1 MSEQLVPRRLA
12 LATSVDYPAI
22 QADDRHLVDVLT
34 TLGVQSTVCVWNDPA
49 VDWAAFDAVLIRTIW
64 DYFRHYPDFLR
75 WLDTLDALRVPT
87 INASALLRWNS
98 DKRYLLE
105 LAQHGVAIIP
115 TQLARAGH
123 LHEVLSTMPA
133 QRVVVKPAVSG
144 GAWHTSRGTVGT
156 PEFAQALAQLPPD
169 ADYLV
174 QPFVPE
180 VASDGEW
187 SLLYFGGAF
196 SHAVLKRPADGDY
209 RVQGEHGG
217 SVAAATPTSATL
229 GAAEHALAAVAKL
242 GHGGQAYVRVDGVVC
257 AGQFLLMELEMI
269 EPFLFLGA
277 QPQAAEHLARL
288 VRARLDRQ

>member
-1 MSEQLVPRRLA
+1 MPEQVVPRRLA
-12 LATSVDYPAI
+12 LATSVDYPAV
-22 QADDRHLVDVLT
+22 QADDRHLVDVLA
-34 TLGVQSTVCVWNDPA
+34 TLGVQSSVCVWNDPA

-75 WLDTLDALRVPT
+75 WLDTLDTLRVPT
-87 INASALLRWNS
+87 LNASALLRWNS

-133 QRVVVKPAVSG
+133 QHVVVKPAISG
-144 GAWHTSRGTVGT
+144 GAWHTLRGIVGT
-156 PEFAQALAQLPPD
+156 TEFAQALAQLPPE

-174 QPFVPE
+174 QPFMPE
-180 VASDGEW
+180 VARDGEW
-187 SLLYFGGAF
+187 SLLYFGGTF
-196 SHAVLKRPADGDY
+196 SHAVLKRPAAGDY

-217 SVAAATPTSATL
+217 SVGPATPTPAMLEDADRT
-229 GAAEHALAAVAKL
+229 LAAVARL
-242 GHGGQAYVRVDGVVC
+242 GHGDHLYVRVDGVVS
-257 AGQFLLMELEMI
+257 AGQLLVMELEMI

-277 QPQAAEHLARL
+277 QPEAAARL
-288 VRARLDRQ
+288 AQLITERLTL

>member
-1 MSEQLVPRRLA
+1 MPEQVVPRRLA
-12 LATSVDYPAI
+12 LATSVDYPAV
-22 QADDRHLVDVLT
+22 QADDRHLVDVLA
-34 TLGVQSTVCVWNDPA
+34 TLGVQSSVCVWNDPA

-75 WLDTLDALRVPT
+75 WLDTLDTLRVPT
-87 INASALLRWNS
+87 LNASALLRWNS

-133 QRVVVKPAVSG
+133 QHVVVKPAISG
-144 GAWHTSRGTVGT
+144 GAWHTLRGIVGT
-156 PEFAQALAQLPPD
+156 TKFAQALAQLPPA

-174 QPFVPE
+174 QPFMPE
-180 VASDGEW
+180 VARDGEW
-187 SLLYFGGAF
+187 SLLYFGGVF
-196 SHAVLKRPADGDY
+196 SHAVLKRPAAGDY

-217 SVAAATPTSATL
+217 SVGPATPTPAMLEDADRT
-229 GAAEHALAAVAKL
+229 LAAVARL
-242 GHGGQAYVRVDGVVC
+242 GHGDHLYVRVDGVVS
-257 AGQFLLMELEMI
+257 AGQLLVMELEMI

-277 QPQAAEHLARL
+277 RPEAAERLARL
-288 VRARLDRQ
+288 VSERLSV